1 MDFLKKLFK
10 NLFSSKNKGVY
21 DETDIT
27 TIENPVANMQPQAP
41 VKPFEGLAPVGK
53 EHEVFNEQ
61 PLTSPVDKAPKPE
74 AAPDTHEPA
83 PVVNEVSAHEAPIAQ
98 GDFEKLLSE
107 QAQLAKNYDQLA
119 AQLEGDSRELLLDV
133 VQKTI
138 DSMLLSGCQPIADEP
153 AYDMSR
159 HRPEPFVLAAPGTPI
174 KRTVRQGVEWQGK
187 VYIPAVVE
195 L

>member
-1 MDFLKKLFK
+1 MNFFKNLFK
-10 NLFSSKNKGVY
+10 NLLGSMSKGVY

-27 TIENPVANMQPQAP
+27 PMENPAVNIQQQTP
-41 VKPFEGLAPVGK
+41 VKPFEGLQPVGK
-53 EHEVFNEQ
+53 EHEVFNEESTDNV
-61 PLTSPVDKAPKPE
+61 P
-74 AAPDTHEPA
+74 THET
-83 PVVNEVSAHEAPIAQ
+83 PIQ

-107 QAQLAKNYDQLA
+107 QAQLVKNYDQLA
-119 AQLEGDSRELLLDV
+119 AQLDGDSRELLLDV

-138 DSMLLSGCQPIADEP
+138 DSMILAGCQPISGEP

-174 KRTVRQGVEWQGK
+174 QRTIRQGVEWQGK